1 MIKNA
6 SIFTIEL
13 KSIVAQGDSHE
24 HTYTPCTPTQEHAS
38 GWIPPRGEE
47 HGSLS
52 EIGPNGIRM
61 LKMAVET
68 RKVPGQAVRAALD
81 ERVKAI
87 TAETG
92 RKPGAKRKKELKAEI
107 IQELL
112 PKAFSKVKH
121 VTGWIDQ
128 NHGLLVIDTASPS
141 VCDLFISLLIK
152 SLPDAII
159 RPLLTE
165 SSPAATMTHWLLED
179 TTPDAI
185 DIGRACALQSGDS
198 KATVRFKNHTL
209 DVDDVA
215 SHIRSGKHAI
225 SLEVSW
231 RGRVQFTLTEDLRL
245 RGIKFLDLVFEENT
259 TVEAND
265 AFDADVAITTGE
277 IAPAI
282 LGIIEALGGQISPL

>member
-6 SIFTIEL
+6 SIYTIEL
-13 KSIVAQGDSHE
+13 KSIIAQGHFHE
-24 HTYTPCTPTQEHAS
+24 HPYTPCTPTQEHAS

-47 HGSLS
+47 HGALV

-92 RKPGAKRKKELKAEI
+92 RKPGMKRQKELKEEI
-107 IQELL
+107 TQELL

-141 VCDLFISLLIK
+141 VCDLFISLLIN

-159 RPLLTE
+159 RTLLTE

-215 SHIRSGKHAI
+215 SHIRSGKQAI

-245 RGIKFLDLVFEENT
+245 RGIKFLDLVFEENS

-277 IAPAI
+277 ITPAI
-282 LGIIEALGGQISPL
+282 LGIIEALGGQLSPL